1 MTALSWRS
9 DLSMGDSMRV
19 NYTNQS
25 ASWSP
30 REAPESESHA
40 EFEDAN
46 EEIESEF
53 DVEHT
58 EDEEEEDVCSTKW
71 WVEGRN

>member
-1 MTALSWRS
+1 
-9 DLSMGDSMRV
+9 MGDSMRV
-19 NYTNQS
+19 NYNNQS
-25 ASWSP
+25 ATWSQLSA
-30 REAPESESHA
+30 REALESESHA

-58 EDEEEEDVCSTKW
+58 EDEEEEDVCSRKW
-71 WVEGRN
+71 WVEGRS

>member
-1 MTALSWRS
+1 
-9 DLSMGDSMRV
+9 MGDSMRV

-25 ASWSP
+25 TWSSLTT

-58 EDEEEEDVCSTKW
+58 EDEEEEDVGCIKW
-71 WVEGRN
+71 WVEGRS